1 MKFCTNCT
9 KRQFNPQKGLVCS
22 LTEEHADFDIECEH
36 FIENTEMLRDQKLRK
51 ELRDA
56 QSKSSDL
63 FGLAKYGIK
72 SELLGGIIFLV
83 AGLAWLIG
91 GWVNGIIFFYPFYMI
106 LLGVVLTIVGIVKK
120 TKRPERSKQ
129 ERILRNLLL
138 MIYNDLVVFIQV

>member
-1 MKFCTNCT
+1 M
-9 KRQFNPQKGLVCS
+9 CS

-120 TKRPERSKQ
+120 TKEARKKQ
-129 ERILRNLLL
+129 AKKNSQEVI
-138 MIYNDLVVFIQV
+138 IDDLQ